1 MKNKY
6 LEHAHV
12 DERTF
17 RQILRYF
24 CLDIEA
30 KKVAEITHISRQS
43 INKLFYY
50 FRIRIKEICDED
62 TICSDGEYELD
73 ESYFGA
79 RRVRGIRGRGA
90 KGKTIVFG
98 ILKRG
103 GNVSTFVVRD
113 CKYSTLLPLIK
124 QVISSNS
131 TIYTDGYTTYQ
142 HLIDNG
148 FSNHLTVNH
157 NNNEFARNGKIHT
170 NGIENFWGLC
180 KSRLTKFR
188 GIDKQ
193 TFILHIKECEF
204 RYNHRHENLF
214 NFLLK
219 NFRKKPLKLS

>member
-6 LEHAHV
+6 LEHAHIN
-12 DERTF
+12 ERTF
-17 RQILRYF
+17 RQILRCF

-43 INKLFYY
+43 INKLFYC
-50 FRIRIKEICDED
+50 FRIRIKEICDEE

-79 RRVRGIRGRGA
+79 CRVRGIRGRGA
-90 KGKTIVFG
+90 KEKTIVFG

-103 GNVSTFVVRD
+103 SNVSTFVVRD
-113 CKYSTLLPLIK
+113 CKHSTLLPLIK
-124 QVISSNS
+124 QVISDNS
-131 TIYTDGYTTYQ
+131 TIYTDGFTTYR
-142 HLIDNG
+142 HLIGNG
-148 FSNHLTVNH
+148 FSNHLTVIH
-157 NNNEFARNGKIHT
+157 NNNEFVRNGKIHT

-214 NFLLK
+214 NLLLK
-219 NFRKKPLKLS
+219 NFRKKTLKLS